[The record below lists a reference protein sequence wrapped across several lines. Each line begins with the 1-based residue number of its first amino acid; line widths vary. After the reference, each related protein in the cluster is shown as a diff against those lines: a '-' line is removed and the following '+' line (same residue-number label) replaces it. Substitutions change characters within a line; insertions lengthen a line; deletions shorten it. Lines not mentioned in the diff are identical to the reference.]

1 MFKKLEKVHKKSKIY
16 TDIKKSFFSIILVSI
31 LFNFF
36 ISGILN
42 SNYQLNKLK
51 NVNFVSAELQNNI
64 STKEKG
70 DIEKYLLNIPEI
82 KKVIYM
88 DSYIAFKN
96 LQSNL
101 GIVIPRGENPLPDSM
116 RIYFNN
122 NSSLEKI
129 QNILD
134 EDKRIKEYFING
146 SYSEEINS
154 LSKLYKLMKNIFITG
169 SLFSLII
176 IYFIV
181 SLQIQSDYLA
191 MIINGKSGSRIE
203 IRAKNINVL
212 QFTLGILSGTA
223 IYFNLYFILR
233 QYILNLNK
241 NINILSLF
249 QVFYI
254 QSFLVFILII
264 IVWKFP
270 VKKSEILWE

>member
-16 TDIKKSFFSIILVSI
+16 IDIKKSFFSIILVSI

-51 NVNFVSAELQNNI
+51 NINFVSAELQNNI

-96 LQSNL
+96 LESDL

-116 RIYFNN
+116 RIYFND

-129 QNILD
+129 QNIL
-134 EDKRIKEYFING
+134 EGDKRIKEYFING

-154 LSKLYKLMKNIFITG
+154 LWKIYKLMENIFIIG
-169 SLFSLII
+169 SLFLLII
-176 IYFIV
+176 LYFII

-191 MIINGKSGSRIE
+191 MIINGKSDLRIK

-249 QVFYI
+249 QVLYI
-254 QSFLVFILII
+254 QIFLVLILII

-270 VKKSEILWE
+270 VKKSEIL